1 MKRNIHII
9 VVALALFVAM
19 PAAAQNDGS
28 DKDYDYMT
36 VRTTNEDIQFVKAK
50 IQKITFAKGKVQ
62 VYSSEGMR
70 EFDQIDLKMLIF
82 SNALIDAI
90 EEIDASPEGVT
101 FKDATLSNLNA
112 PEGTPVYIYSISG
125 LLFTTSKVNRN
136 SVSLSNLPKATY
148 IVKVGKKAYKI
159 QVR

>member
-1 MKRNIHII
+1 MKHYIHII
-9 VVALALFVAM
+9 IAVLALLTAM
-19 PAAAQNDGS
+19 PAAAQS
-28 DKDYDYMT
+28 DDNGTDYDYMT
-36 VRTTNEDIQFVKAK
+36 VRTTTGDTPFVKAK
-50 IQKITFAKGKVQ
+50 IQKITFAEGKVQ
-62 VYSSEGMR
+62 VYSSEGIR

-112 PEGTPVYIYSISG
+112 PEGTPVYVYSISG
-125 LLFTTSKVNRN
+125 LLFTTSEVNHS
-136 SVSLSNLPKATY
+136 SVSLSHLPKAPY

-159 QVR
+159 QVK